1 MPSLRELADK
11 IGAFASANAK
21 RSANAS
27 RYVKL
32 ILITGGAAISAIA
45 LGVDVAHSNHE
56 ISAWTIAG
64 FAGAALVVLGS
75 GFLAFTETDAAELLE
90 AARVAIEEARFAERE
105 KAEFQNSHA
114 RLNKAIS
121 RGLELY
127 NSMDVMRG
135 AIEQSLSI
143 PNRSAGEIIQT
154 CLEAAYNSLLVA
166 FDFKIEDTWTICVYI
181 AEWNRDS
188 KRTLRCIAHKRK
200 IECDIRQARAW
211 PEGVGFVGFSYSM
224 GNENIIP
231 DMYAPELGNV
241 FNLKDNSRPYDLKRY
256 RSMVAVPIMVGDAK
270 TPWGIAVV
278 TSDRAHHFR
287 TEAPDGVSTAEPIRA
302 IAAMSALAVKAVEMG
317 VRANKSL
324 APRTNSGDGPGAESD
339 ENAEHR

>member
-75 GFLAFTETDAAELLE
+75 GFLAFTETDAAESLE
-90 AARVAIEEARFAERE
+90 AAEFAIEEARFAERG

-143 PNRSAGEIIQT
+143 PNDR
-154 CLEAAYNSLLVA
+154 LV
-166 FDFKIEDTWTICVYI
+166 
-181 AEWNRDS
+181 R
-188 KRTLRCIAHKRK
+188 
-200 IECDIRQARAW
+200 
-211 PEGVGFVGFSYSM
+211 
-224 GNENIIP
+224 
-231 DMYAPELGNV
+231 
-241 FNLKDNSRPYDLKRY
+241 
-256 RSMVAVPIMVGDAK
+256 
-270 TPWGIAVV
+270 
-278 TSDRAHHFR
+278 
-287 TEAPDGVSTAEPIRA
+287 
-302 IAAMSALAVKAVEMG
+302 
-317 VRANKSL
+317 
-324 APRTNSGDGPGAESD
+324 
-339 ENAEHR
+339 